1 MDQPID
7 SIHIVKDN
15 RSPTDFV
22 QSTLYSN
29 ENVSQRNKLKQNNTQ
44 DSATTF
50 RIKNESSLIK
60 KRKSSEDQHDI
71 FAYQNLMSISNKHA
85 RLPGNIQTAKVTPN
99 ASPTFKSKQKL
110 QRKTPTPTKQTN
122 QEKNH

>member
-1 MDQPID
+1 MQVDQPID

-29 ENVSQRNKLKQNNTQ
+29 ENISQRNKLKPNNNQ

-85 RLPGNIQTAKVTPN
+85 RLPGNSQTTKVTPN
-99 ASPTFKSKQKL
+99 ASPTLRAKHRL
-110 QRKTPTPTKQTN
+110 QRKTPTPTQQAN
-122 QEKNH
+122 